1 MGKASQFTKKSRALL
16 WTWRIIDWL
25 CLFAPLLI
33 YLIIGLA
40 SNSVTTGAKVTLVA
54 MLFLALILTVIN
66 VIAQKHL
73 RCPIWI
79 LLIGLYVAMDKYLMP
94 LIIILA
100 ITSILDDLIFTPIIH
115 YYYTQTVASKT
126 IDKREAAEDASIIN
140 NHSND

>member
-1 MGKASQFTKKSRALL
+1 MATSNFTKRSRTLL

-25 CLFAPLLI
+25 CLFAPLII

-40 SNSVTTGAKVTLVA
+40 NNNVTTGAKVTLVA
-54 MLFLALILTVIN
+54 MLFLALILTAIN

-73 RCPIWI
+73 RCPIWV
-79 LLIGLYVAMDKYLMP
+79 LLIGLYVAMNKYLMP

-100 ITSILDDLIFTPIIH
+100 ITSILDDLVFTPLIH

-126 IDKREAAEDASIIN
+126 IDKRQAAEDASIVN
-140 NHSND
+140 GD

>member
-1 MGKASQFTKKSRALL
+1 MATSNFTKKSRALL
-16 WTWRIIDWL
+16 WTWRAIDWL

-33 YLIIGLA
+33 YLIVGLA
-40 SNSVTTGAKVTLVA
+40 NNNVTTGAKVTLVA
-54 MLFLALILTVIN
+54 MLFLALILTAIN

-73 RCPIWI
+73 RCPIWV

-126 IDKREAAEDASIIN
+126 IDKREAAEDASIMN
-140 NHSND
+140 NNNN

>member
-1 MGKASQFTKKSRALL
+1 MAASQFTKKSRLLL

-25 CLFAPLLI
+25 CLFAPLLT

-40 SNSVTTGAKVTLVA
+40 NNNVTTGAKVTLVA
-54 MLFLALILTVIN
+54 MLFLALILTAIN

-73 RCPIWI
+73 RCPIWV

-100 ITSILDDLIFTPIIH
+100 VTSVLDDLVFTPIIH

-126 IDKREAAEDASIIN
+126 IDKREAAEGASIIN
-140 NHSND
+140 HNSND

>member
-1 MGKASQFTKKSRALL
+1 MATSNFTKKSRALL

-33 YLIIGLA
+33 YLVIGLA
-40 SNSVTTGAKVTLVA
+40 NNNVTTGAKVTLVA
-54 MLFLALILTVIN
+54 MLFLALILTAIN

-73 RCPIWI
+73 RCPIWV
-79 LLIGLYVAMDKYLMP
+79 LLIGLYVAMNKYLMP

-100 ITSILDDLIFTPIIH
+100 ITSILDDLVFTPIIH

-126 IDKREAAEDASIIN
+126 IDKREAAEDASIVN
-140 NHSND
+140 NHSDD

>member
-1 MGKASQFTKKSRALL
+1 MATSNFTKKSRALL

-33 YLIIGLA
+33 YLVIGLA
-40 SNSVTTGAKVTLVA
+40 NNNVTTGAKVTLVA
-54 MLFLALILTVIN
+54 MLFLALILTAIN

-73 RCPIWI
+73 RCPIWV
-79 LLIGLYVAMDKYLMP
+79 LLIGLYVAMNKYLMP

-100 ITSILDDLIFTPIIH
+100 ITSILDDLVFTPIIH

-126 IDKREAAEDASIIN
+126 IDKREAAEDASIV